1 MGWFGGMVKY
11 DKKMSDKIVSILEE
25 LEKDPSLNQ

>member
-11 DKKMSDKIVSILEE
+11 DKKMSDKIINILEE
-25 LEKDPSLNQ
+25 IENDPNIS